1 MKIGELAKLTDCQV
15 ETIRYYEKEGLL
27 PPPAR
32 SDGNYRLYTQA
43 HTERL
48 VFIRNCR
55 SLDMT
60 LEEIRSLLGLRDSP
74 QDQCESVNAL
84 IDEHIHHAICAAT
97 SRFVGSL
104 DLLPIAGYAVNPM
117 SCDYPRLANKNETPM
132 DRRPIWNGD
141 GPRPPIDVVRNGHIY
156 TPGIDG
162 DFGQVHSSWARI
174 YAEESV
180 NLPEHWI
187 EASQALL
194 ILSQYFTQHGLLLR
208 AAKVWRWTSGS

>member
-74 QDQCESVNAL
+74 G
-84 IDEHIHHAICAAT
+84 T
-97 SRFVGSL
+97 S
-104 DLLPIAGYAVNPM
+104 
-117 SCDYPRLANKNETPM
+117 
-132 DRRPIWNGD
+132 
-141 GPRPPIDVVRNGHIY
+141 
-156 TPGIDG
+156 
-162 DFGQVHSSWARI
+162 
-174 YAEESV
+174 
-180 NLPEHWI
+180 
-187 EASQALL
+187 
-194 ILSQYFTQHGLLLR
+194 
-208 AAKVWRWTSGS
+208 AKA